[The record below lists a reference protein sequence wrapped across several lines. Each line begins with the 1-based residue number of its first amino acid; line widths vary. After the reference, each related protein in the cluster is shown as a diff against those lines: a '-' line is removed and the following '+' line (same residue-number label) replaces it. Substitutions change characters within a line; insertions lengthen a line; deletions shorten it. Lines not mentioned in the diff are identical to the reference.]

1 MDDFQNPVFSTPVEG
16 TMETQSQSST
26 QNSSKSTTLDEPVR
40 DTIMRDLKAVCRKF
54 THILYPRKNSEL
66 LKDWDLWGPLLL
78 CVMLALLLQS
88 VKRDEVSGGMGPQF
102 TEVFVVIWV
111 GAAVVSVNSSLLGGN
126 ISLFQSICVLG
137 YCIFPLFL
145 AMIICW
151 LVVHIIGGQAT
162 ASVIIR
168 IITALVGYI
177 WSVYASIVFLGESQ
191 PNGRKALAVYPICL
205 FYFILAWM
213 VATYS

>member
-1 MDDFQNPVFSTPVEG
+1 MDDFENPIFTSPIEG
-16 TMETQSQSST
+16 SIENPNQSQLTTSNEPS
-26 QNSSKSTTLDEPVR
+26 TLDEPVR
-40 DTIMRDLKAVCRKF
+40 VTIMRDVKAVCRKF
-54 THILYPRKNSEL
+54 THILYPRTSSEL

-78 CVMLALLLQS
+78 CVLLAVLLQGG
-88 VKRDEVSGGMGPQF
+88 KDEATGSMGPQF

-111 GAAVVSVNSSLLGGN
+111 GAAVVSLNSSLLGGK

-137 YCIFPLFL
+137 YCIFPLFIS
-145 AMIICW
+145 MIISW
-151 LVVHIIGGQAT
+151 LVVHISGQSS
-162 ASVIIR
+162 ASIAIR
-168 IITALVGYI
+168 IIAALIGYA

-191 PNGRKALAVYPICL
+191 PRDRKALAVYPICL

>member
-1 MDDFQNPVFSTPVEG
+1 MDDFQNPVFSAPIEG
-16 TMETQSQSST
+16 TLQHHDHSASQT
-26 QNSSKSTTLDEPVR
+26 IEDNTTLDEPVK

-78 CVMLALLLQS
+78 CVMLAVLLQG
-88 VKRDEVSGGMGPQF
+88 VQDEQTGSMGPQF

-111 GAAVVSVNSSLLGGN
+111 GAAVVSLNSSLLGGK

-145 AMIICW
+145 SMIVCW
-151 LVVHIIGGQAT
+151 ITVHLLHSFPT
-162 ASVIIR
+162 ASVVIR
-168 IITALVGYI
+168 ILTAMVGYG

-191 PNGRKALAVYPICL
+191 PPGRKALAVYPICL